1 MSWREAAKKRAAVE
15 AVKHVEDGH
24 VLGLGSGTT
33 AAFAIKEIGRRIKEE
48 GLRVLGV
55 PTSNQSHFLAIE
67 QRIPLTTLDEN
78 PQLDLDIDGAD
89 QIDRVLNLIKGGG
102 GALTREKIV
111 AAAAKRLII
120 VADETKLVVNLG
132 EKQCLP
138 VEVLQF
144 ALPVVSSRIEAI
156 GGEPFLREKSDKSG
170 PYVTDNGNLILD
182 VDFGVIERPAKLE
195 SELRAIPGVVETGLF
210 IGMADMVYVG
220 TETAVKTM
228 WREGRQGFPAGR
240 E

>member
-1 MSWREAAKKRAAVE
+1 MSWREIAKKRAAVE

-48 GLRVLGV
+48 NLRVLGV
-55 PTSNQSHFLAIE
+55 PTSNQSFFFAVE
-67 QRIPLTTLDEN
+67 QGIPLTTLDEN

-89 QIDRVLNLIKGGG
+89 QIDRALNLIKGGG

-120 VADETKLVVNLG
+120 VADETKLVGNLG
-132 EKQCLP
+132 ENQCLP

-144 ALPVVSSRIEAI
+144 ALPIVSSRIEAI
-156 GGEPFLREKSDKSG
+156 AGKPLLREKKDGYG
-170 PYVTDNGNLILD
+170 PYVTDNGNFILD
-182 VDFGVIERPAKLE
+182 VDFGTIDSPAELE

-210 IGMADMVYVG
+210 IGMADTAYVG
-220 TETAVKTM
+220 TETNVKKM
-228 WREGRQGFPAGR
+228 RREV
-240 E
+240 

>member
-1 MSWREAAKKRAAVE
+1 MSWREIAKKRAAVE

-24 VLGLGSGTT
+24 VLGLGSGST

-48 GLRVLGV
+48 NLRVLGV
-55 PTSNQSHFLAIE
+55 PTSNQSFFLAVE
-67 QRIPLTTLDEN
+67 QGIRLTTLDEN

-89 QIDRVLNLIKGGG
+89 QIDRALNLIKGGG

-120 VADETKLVVNLG
+120 VADETKLVENLG
-132 EKQCLP
+132 KNQCLP

-144 ALPVVSSRIEAI
+144 ALPIVSSRIEAI
-156 GGEPFLREKSDKSG
+156 AGKPLLREKKDGYG
-170 PYVTDNGNLILD
+170 PYVTDNGNFILD
-182 VDFGVIERPAKLE
+182 VDFGTIDSPAELE

-210 IGMADMVYVG
+210 IGMADTAYVG
-220 TETAVKTM
+220 TETNVKKM
-228 WREGRQGFPAGR
+228 RREV
-240 E
+240 